1 MRGKDVRYDADATV
15 TNLDLQRVGQALKA
29 PALAEDRFKSVL
41 NGHVTVNGHG
51 AALKEME
58 IRATGTLADSSL
70 LGGHVPQ
77 LAFDASMA
85 NDVAH
90 VTADGTF
97 AGFDPAALSGKLR
110 PRAPRRG
117 HSMRTRRFPAC
128 RMESPPTTSRRP

>member
-1 MRGKDVRYDADATV
+1 V

-58 IRATGTLADSSL
+58 IGRPGRWPIRRF

-85 NDVAH
+85 
-90 VTADGTF
+90 TT
-97 AGFDPAALSGKLR
+97 LR
-110 PRAPRRG
+110 
-117 HSMRTRRFPAC
+117 T
-128 RMESPPTTSRRP
+128 